1 MDIQFGLISVLTTAE
16 SLLTGHLIFSRQA
29 RDLLVATS
37 SQWPVNS
44 RFPSQKKD
52 KMAGSGENH
61 SIETSASS
69 KTKKNNERLWTDEEP
84 EQLITTYD
92 GRKCLWDFTSKQCSE
107 RDQKPLAFNSIDEK
121 MSQVKSFEE
130 PIHERSCITT
140 ITTLT
145 STSPCCDR
153 QVCKKKC
160 YRLDPSPLAKVRAK
174 VKVRTHPRCFQK
186 FLYIF

>member
-69 KTKKNNERLWTDEEP
+69 KKKKNNERLWTDEEP
-84 EQLITTYD
+84 EKLITTYD
-92 GRKCLWDFTSKQCSE
+92 GRKCLWDFTSKECSE

-121 MSQVKSFEE
+121 MSQVKSFE
-130 PIHERSCITT
+130 PIYERSGITT
-140 ITTLT
+140 NTTLT

-160 YRLDPSPLAKVRAK
+160 CRLDPSPLPKVRANL
-174 VKVRTHPRCFQK
+174 KVRMHPRCFQK
-186 FLYIF
+186 FVSFF

>member
-1 MDIQFGLISVLTTAE
+1 MDGHIIRIDFGFNYSRSPHIFMPGQRFAH
-16 SLLTGHLIFSRQA
+16 GHLFIMASKIQVSVPKERQNG
-29 RDLLVATS
+29 RLRGKSFD
-37 SQWPVNS
+37 
-44 RFPSQKKD
+44 
-52 KMAGSGENH
+52 
-61 SIETSASS
+61 ETSASS